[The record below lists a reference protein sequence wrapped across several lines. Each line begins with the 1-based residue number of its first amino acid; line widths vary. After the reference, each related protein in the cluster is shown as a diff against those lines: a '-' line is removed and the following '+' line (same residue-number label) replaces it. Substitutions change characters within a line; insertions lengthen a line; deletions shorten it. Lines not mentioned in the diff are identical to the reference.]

1 MSSNA
6 IIDIKVV
13 PLNIGST
20 AGTAKPTPVPI
31 NASAS
36 LNGGTRDYEKLN
48 NKPSINGVELIGNKT
63 SADLGI
69 DKTYIHHQNRASSEW
84 SINHNMDAYPSV
96 SVVDSAA
103 THHGRELLHHL
114 LRLFKLLDEAVNLC
128 DIKSCAFGY
137 AKLTLRIHK
146 LGILALCGCHTK
158 DNRFRALKLNLGLF
172 CIESVESLASHT
184 RHHRKNR

>member
-96 SVVDSAA
+96 SVVDSAG
-103 THHGRELLHHL
+103 T
-114 LRLFKLLDEAVNLC
+114 KV
-128 DIKSCAFGY
+128 FGDVIY
-137 AKLTLRIHK
+137 TDSNNI
-146 LGILALCGCHTK
+146 ICI
-158 DNRFRALKLNLGLF
+158 FRHPFSGKAYLN
-172 CIESVESLASHT
+172 A
-184 RHHRKNR
+184 